1 MVAFFQRAVSD
12 FCYDCKFGSSGKGKH
27 ILDSG
32 IERIG
37 SVPDGKSDRVVFTIV
52 KLEVVV
58 VHGQDGGAD
67 CMYANRIVCFGS
79 ANRHPFYDVVR
90 ICRDVYARQT
100 ELSAFKFFS
109 EFSYENAFGQSNL
122 AFVDYDSRGDFSA
135 IPFRSAFY
143 GCFHGI
149 FAGVNRGGFGKRS
162 VVFAFVSNGDFTVA
176 LTIDLRGINDKRQPV
191 IGFFLN

>member
-1 MVAFFQRAVSD
+1 MVAFFHRAISD
-12 FCYDCKFGSSGKGKH
+12 CCCDQNLTATGKGEH
-27 ILDSG
+27 VLDSG
-32 IERIG
+32 IEGIG
-37 SVPDGKSDRVVFTIV
+37 SVPNGKFDRVVYAVV

-100 ELSAFKFFS
+100 ELSAFKVFS
-109 EFSYENAFGQSNL
+109 KFSFKNVCGQSYL
-122 AFVDYDSRGDFSA
+122 AFVDYDCRSDFAAFPLRRGCYAD
-135 IPFRSAFY
+135 
-143 GCFHGI
+143 FHGI

-162 VVFAFVSNGDFTVA
+162 VVFAFVSDGDFAVA

>member
-1 MVAFFQRAVSD
+1 MVAFFHRAISD
-12 FCYDCKFGSSGKGKH
+12 YCIDHNITVTRKGEH
-27 ILDSG
+27 VFDSG
-32 IERIG
+32 IEGIG
-37 SVPDGKSDRVVFTIV
+37 SVPNGKSDRVVYAFV

-100 ELSAFKFFS
+100 ELSAFKVFS
-109 EFSYENAFGQSNL
+109 KFSFKNACGQSYL

-135 IPFRSAFY
+135 FPFRSAFY

-149 FAGVNRGGFGKRS
+149 FAGILRGGFGKRS

-191 IGFFLN
+191 IGFFIN

>member
-1 MVAFFQRAVSD
+1 MVAFFQRSVSD

-58 VHGQDGGAD
+58 VQSQGGGAD
-67 CMYANRIVCFGS
+67 CIHTDRIVCFGS
-79 ANRHPFYDVVR
+79 ANRHPFNDVVR
-90 ICRDVYARQT
+90 NFLDVYARQT
-100 ELSAFKFFS
+100 ELTAFKFFS

-122 AFVDYDSRGDFSA
+122 AFVDCDSPGDFA
-135 IPFRSAFY
+135 TLPFRSVLY

-149 FAGVNRGGFGKRS
+149 FAGISRGG
-162 VVFAFVSNGDFTVA
+162 
-176 LTIDLRGINDKRQPV
+176 
-191 IGFFLN
+191 